1 MDGSDGCTTM
11 RMDLM
16 PLNGI
21 DVKMVKI
28 MLRVLLQSHKKKRM
42 SRNITDA
49 NQEKPEFFI

>member
-11 RMDLM
+11 GMDLM
-16 PLNGI
+16 PLNGT

-28 MLRVLLQSHKKKRM
+28 MLRVLLQSHKKRM